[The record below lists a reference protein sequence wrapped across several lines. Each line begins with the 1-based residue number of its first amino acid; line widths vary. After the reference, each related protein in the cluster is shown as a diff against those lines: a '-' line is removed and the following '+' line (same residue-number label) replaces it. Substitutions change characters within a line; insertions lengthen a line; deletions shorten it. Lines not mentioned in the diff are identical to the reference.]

1 VKTLVKENMATTA
14 EHSEDSFSGRT
25 RESVTGWWGRSR
37 RFLSEVRNEM
47 GRVTWPSKKEVYAT
61 TLVVILTS
69 IFFGIY
75 LYGVDLILSRI
86 IGAIFR
92 NFGAA

>member
-1 VKTLVKENMATTA
+1 MADH
-14 EHSEDSFSGRT
+14 EESLQGRA

-47 GRVTWPSKKEVYAT
+47 ARVTWPSRKEVYAT
-61 TLVVILTS
+61 TIVVILTS

-75 LYGVDLILSRI
+75 LYGIDLVVSRI
-86 IGAIFR
+86 MGAIFR
-92 NFGAA
+92 SFGAA

>member
-1 VKTLVKENMATTA
+1 MADH
-14 EHSEDSFSGRT
+14 EESLQGRA

-47 GRVTWPSKKEVYAT
+47 ARVTWPSRREVYAT

-75 LYGVDLILSRI
+75 LYGIDLVASRI
-86 IGAIFR
+86 MGAIFR
-92 NFGAA
+92 SFGAA